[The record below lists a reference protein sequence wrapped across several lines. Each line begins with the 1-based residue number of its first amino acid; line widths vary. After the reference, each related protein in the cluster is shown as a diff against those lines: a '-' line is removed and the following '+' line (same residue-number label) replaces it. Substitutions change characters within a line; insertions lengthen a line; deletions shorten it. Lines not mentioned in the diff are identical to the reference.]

1 MWSSK
6 QGRAFILHNP
16 LPHKPPIDF
25 SRGSVHG
32 LLMRYDPSQLVFGS
46 TFFCVLIKISLWF
59 TQSRKFLLLP
69 LPTWFKTTSCVIWVA
84 FLTVRLTVSW
94 WWCQWLGPSAFN
106 SALGVVTQWVSD
118 PLWKVKMYK
127 QSVVEAQDR
136 TSVCFLNLT
145 LVIQQVFHPPNSILC
160 HSPRKRLQDW
170 VLTSFCMFVLCCLN
184 KGL

>member
-94 WWCQWLGPSAFN
+94 WWCQWLGPSR
-106 SALGVVTQWVSD
+106 SIALLVWSHSEWV
-118 PLWKVKMYK
+118 
-127 QSVVEAQDR
+127 
-136 TSVCFLNLT
+136 
-145 LVIQQVFHPPNSILC
+145 ILC
-160 HSPRKRLQDW
+160 ERSKCINSQWWRHRIEL
-170 VLTSFCMFVLCCLN
+170 LFVFWIWL
-184 KGL
+184 